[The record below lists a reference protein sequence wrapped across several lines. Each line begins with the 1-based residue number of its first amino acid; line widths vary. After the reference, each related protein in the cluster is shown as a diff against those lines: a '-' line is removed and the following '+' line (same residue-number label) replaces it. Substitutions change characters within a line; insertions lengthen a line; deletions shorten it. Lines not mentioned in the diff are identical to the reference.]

1 MAFACS
7 GSDAQA
13 RLRKSGHAVVDVRC
27 MGQLPPSFLDYVL
40 SRNLAD
46 RLLLAGCGVG
56 DCRYRYGIEWTEQR
70 IARKRDPRLRKRVD
84 NQNITY
90 GWRTDSPADGDAGP

>member
-13 RLRKSGHAVVDVRC
+13 KLKKSGHAVVDVRC

-40 SRNLAD
+40 SRDLAD
-46 RLLLAGCGVG
+46 SVLLAGCGVG
-56 DCRYRYGIEWTEQR
+56 DCRYRYGVSVDRAAYRQEARPQ
-70 IARKRDPRLRKRVD
+70 IAKRVD
-84 NQNITY
+84 NQKIAY
-90 GWRTDSPADGDAGP
+90 GWQSDAPTIEEGGS